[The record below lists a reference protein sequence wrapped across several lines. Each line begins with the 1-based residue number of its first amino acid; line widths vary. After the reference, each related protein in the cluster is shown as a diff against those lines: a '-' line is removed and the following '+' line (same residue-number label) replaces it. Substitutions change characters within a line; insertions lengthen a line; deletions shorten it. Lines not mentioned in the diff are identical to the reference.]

1 MRGGTSRLAQVF
13 PGFPVVFPVQW
24 SRRSV
29 RCSFLLVVQ
38 HVTLQ
43 GVSEQEMSK
52 RIDFA
57 KKRRDEG
64 RSIRSAV
71 QKLAA
76 SIQPVANEQ
85 GIDLQAR
92 INEASA
98 RKSEEK
104 RLLAE
109 RLQESVVPLFVSDP
123 TGQPERIGS
132 CVLVRLD
139 SDFFAFTAAHVIRDA
154 ASATLLAPSEGKG
167 GKLLPLPPCTA
178 HLKSSGRDND
188 LDVAVLV
195 LPTRQRGP
203 FQQRV
208 FLAGTEIDQDDR
220 PDDRGLESFYFVL
233 GYSASRTQVK
243 VSRAQ
248 LRIHQRSFHC
258 STSPVGAAEYLQER
272 MSEAD
277 HILLD
282 FDHKEIVIGG
292 KRVDPPRLQGV
303 SGGGVFQIFRETT
316 QGPLV
321 AIATQNRRSSRL
333 IVSTRVKHF
342 LAMVRELKTIFP
354 CLSFESG

>member
-1 MRGGTSRLAQVF
+1 
-13 PGFPVVFPVQW
+13 
-24 SRRSV
+24 
-29 RCSFLLVVQ
+29 
-38 HVTLQ
+38 
-43 GVSEQEMSK
+43 MSK

-64 RSIRSAV
+64 RSISSAV

-76 SIQPVANEQ
+76 LIQPVANEQ
-85 GIDLQAR
+85 GIDLHAR
-92 INEASA
+92 INEAAAQS
-98 RKSEEK
+98 KEK

-109 RLQESVVPLFVSDP
+109 RLQESVVPLFVSDR

-154 ASATLLAPSEGKG
+154 GSATLLAPSEGKG

-178 HLKSSGRDND
+178 HLKSGRDND

-195 LPTRQRGP
+195 LPTRQCGP

-248 LRIHQRSFHC
+248 LRIHQRSFSC
-258 STSPVGAAEYLQER
+258 STSPVDVAEYLQER

-303 SGGGVFQIFRETT
+303 SGGEYF
-316 QGPLV
+316 
-321 AIATQNRRSSRL
+321 RSSEKQRKAHWSRSPHK
-333 IVSTRVKHF
+333 IGAAH
-342 LAMVRELKTIFP
+342 
-354 CLSFESG
+354 G